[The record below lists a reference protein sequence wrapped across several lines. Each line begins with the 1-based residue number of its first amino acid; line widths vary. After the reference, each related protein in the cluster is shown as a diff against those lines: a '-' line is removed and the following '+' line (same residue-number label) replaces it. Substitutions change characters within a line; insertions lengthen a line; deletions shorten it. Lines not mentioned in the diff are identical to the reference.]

1 MNEVRKEELLA
12 VDEEC
17 KAYIFRSTLAPKER
31 ERTFGSSALSA
42 ELKGPPFQCPRYP
55 TAGYSVTATALY
67 ETPIYYYH

>member
-1 MNEVRKEELLA
+1 MNEARKEELLA
-12 VDEEC
+12 VDKEC
-17 KAYIFRSTLAPKER
+17 KAYIFRSTLASK
-31 ERTFGSSALSA
+31 ERTFGSSALLA